1 MKMTMTTWRGYIYQ
15 WEDNADL
22 TPAQNERAHDFMI
35 AEINRLLPDD
45 VTWYESTSEIILPI
59 DMADT
64 LEIDWQNILTEA
76 YENLLKDE
84 DNIIGEE

>member
-1 MKMTMTTWRGYIYQ
+1 MTMTAWKGYIYQ

-22 TPAQNERAHDFMI
+22 TDEQNERAHDFMV

-45 VTWYESTSEIILPI
+45 VTWYESTSEIVLPA

-64 LEIDWQNILTEA
+64 LEIDWQNILETA
-76 YENLLKDE
+76 YENYLSDE
-84 DNIIGEE
+84 DNIIGE